1 MTKKYVKGKIILGDN
16 MKSKDKTKKY
26 IKLSLKNIIY
36 FTIFVI
42 SLLYIGIFYNLY
54 FVKNNV
60 FAKETVSN
68 IDERKISNAEPIN
81 IDSIINDN
89 ENKKEEYFIE
99 EVELEYITKY
109 KNNARIT

>member
-1 MTKKYVKGKIILGDN
+1 
-16 MKSKDKTKKY
+16 MKSKDKTKKH
-26 IKLSLKNIIY
+26 IKISLKNIIY
-36 FTIFVI
+36 FIIFVI

-68 IDERKISNAEPIN
+68 VDEKKISNAEPIN
-81 IDSIINDN
+81 IDSIISNGK
-89 ENKKEEYFIE
+89 EIKEEYFVE

-109 KNNARIT
+109 RNNARTT

>member
-1 MTKKYVKGKIILGDN
+1 
-16 MKSKDKTKKY
+16 MKSKDKTKKH
-26 IKLSLKNIIY
+26 IKISLKNMIY
-36 FTIFVI
+36 FIIFVI

-68 IDERKISNAEPIN
+68 VDEKKISNAEHIN
-81 IDSIINDN
+81 IDSIISDGK
-89 ENKKEEYFIE
+89 EIKEEYFVE

-109 KNNARIT
+109 RNNARTT

>member
-1 MTKKYVKGKIILGDN
+1 
-16 MKSKDKTKKY
+16 MKSKYKTKKH
-26 IKLSLKNIIY
+26 IKISLKNIIY
-36 FTIFVI
+36 FIIFVI

-68 IDERKISNAEPIN
+68 VDEKKISNAEPIN
-81 IDSIINDN
+81 IDSIISDGK
-89 ENKKEEYFIE
+89 EIKEEYFVE

-109 KNNARIT
+109 RNNARTT

>member
-1 MTKKYVKGKIILGDN
+1 

-26 IKLSLKNIIY
+26 IKISLKNIIY
-36 FTIFVI
+36 FIIFVI

-68 IDERKISNAEPIN
+68 IEEKKISNAESID
-81 IDSIINDN
+81 IDSIISD
-89 ENKKEEYFIE
+89 EKDTREEYFVE

-109 KNNARIT
+109 KNNVRAS

>member
-1 MTKKYVKGKIILGDN
+1 
-16 MKSKDKTKKY
+16 MKSKDKTKKH
-26 IKLSLKNIIY
+26 IKISLKNIIY
-36 FTIFVI
+36 FIIFVI

-68 IDERKISNAEPIN
+68 VDEKKISNAEPIN
-81 IDSIINDN
+81 IDSIISDGK
-89 ENKKEEYFIE
+89 EIKEEYFVE

-109 KNNARIT
+109 RNNARIT

>member
-1 MTKKYVKGKIILGDN
+1 
-16 MKSKDKTKKY
+16 MKSKDKTKKH

-36 FTIFVI
+36 FFAFVI

-54 FVKNNV
+54 FVRNNV
-60 FAKETVSN
+60 FARETISN
-68 IDERKISNAEPIN
+68 IDDRKISNAKQVD
-81 IDSIINDN
+81 IDNVISGV
-89 ENKKEEYFIE
+89 ENKKEEYYVE

>member
-1 MTKKYVKGKIILGDN
+1 
-16 MKSKDKTKKY
+16 MKSKDKTKKH
-26 IKLSLKNIIY
+26 IKISLKNIIY
-36 FTIFVI
+36 FIIFVI

-68 IDERKISNAEPIN
+68 VDEKKISNAEPVN
-81 IDSIINDN
+81 IDSIISDGK
-89 ENKKEEYFIE
+89 EIKEEYFVE

-109 KNNARIT
+109 RNNARTT

>member
-1 MTKKYVKGKIILGDN
+1 
-16 MKSKDKTKKY
+16 MKSKDKTKKH
-26 IKLSLKNIIY
+26 IKISLKNIIY
-36 FTIFVI
+36 FIIFVI

-68 IDERKISNAEPIN
+68 VDKKKISNAEPIN
-81 IDSIINDN
+81 IDSIISDGK
-89 ENKKEEYFIE
+89 EIKEEYFVE

-109 KNNARIT
+109 RNNARTT

>member
-1 MTKKYVKGKIILGDN
+1 
-16 MKSKDKTKKY
+16 MKSKDKT
-26 IKLSLKNIIY
+26 NIIY
-36 FTIFVI
+36 FIIFVI

-68 IDERKISNAEPIN
+68 VDEKKISNAEPIN
-81 IDSIINDN
+81 IDSIISD
-89 ENKKEEYFIE
+89 EKEIKEEYFVE

-109 KNNARIT
+109 RNNARTT

>member
-1 MTKKYVKGKIILGDN
+1 
-16 MKSKDKTKKY
+16 MKSKDKTKKH
-26 IKLSLKNIIY
+26 IKISLKNIIY
-36 FTIFVI
+36 FIIFVI

-68 IDERKISNAEPIN
+68 VDEKKISNAEPIN
-81 IDSIINDN
+81 IDSIISDGK
-89 ENKKEEYFIE
+89 EIKEEYFVE

-109 KNNARIT
+109 RNNARTT

>member
-1 MTKKYVKGKIILGDN
+1 
-16 MKSKDKTKKY
+16 MKSKDKTKKH
-26 IKLSLKNIIY
+26 IKISLKNIIY
-36 FTIFVI
+36 FIIFVI

-68 IDERKISNAEPIN
+68 VDEKKISNAEPIN
-81 IDSIINDN
+81 IDGIISDGK
-89 ENKKEEYFIE
+89 EIKEEYFVE

-109 KNNARIT
+109 RNNARTT

>member
-1 MTKKYVKGKIILGDN
+1 
-16 MKSKDKTKKY
+16 MKSKDKTKKH
-26 IKLSLKNIIY
+26 IKISLKNMIY
-36 FTIFVI
+36 FIIFVI

-68 IDERKISNAEPIN
+68 VDEKKISNAEPIN
-81 IDSIINDN
+81 IDSIISD
-89 ENKKEEYFIE
+89 EKEIKEEYFVE

-109 KNNARIT
+109 RNNARTT

>member
-1 MTKKYVKGKIILGDN
+1 
-16 MKSKDKTKKY
+16 MKSKDKTKKH
-26 IKLSLKNIIY
+26 IKISLKNIIY
-36 FTIFVI
+36 FIIFVI

-68 IDERKISNAEPIN
+68 VDEKKISNAEPIN
-81 IDSIINDN
+81 IDSIISD
-89 ENKKEEYFIE
+89 EKEIKEEYFVE

-109 KNNARIT
+109 RNNARTT

>member
-1 MTKKYVKGKIILGDN
+1 M
-16 MKSKDKTKKY
+16 KTKKH
-26 IKLSLKNIIY
+26 IKISLKNMIY
-36 FTIFVI
+36 FIIFVI

-68 IDERKISNAEPIN
+68 VDEKKISNAEPIN
-81 IDSIINDN
+81 IDSIISDGK
-89 ENKKEEYFIE
+89 EIKEEYFVE

-109 KNNARIT
+109 RNNARTT

>member
-1 MTKKYVKGKIILGDN
+1 
-16 MKSKDKTKKY
+16 MKSKDKTKKH
-26 IKLSLKNIIY
+26 IKISLKNMIY
-36 FTIFVI
+36 FIIFVI

-68 IDERKISNAEPIN
+68 VDEKKISNAEPIN
-81 IDSIINDN
+81 IDSIISDGK
-89 ENKKEEYFIE
+89 EIKEEYFVE

-109 KNNARIT
+109 RNNARTT

>member
-1 MTKKYVKGKIILGDN
+1 

-26 IKLSLKNIIY
+26 IKISLKNIIY
-36 FTIFVI
+36 FIIFVI

-68 IDERKISNAEPIN
+68 VDEKKISNAEPIN
-81 IDSIINDN
+81 IDGIISDGK
-89 ENKKEEYFIE
+89 EIKEEYFVE

-109 KNNARIT
+109 RNNARTT